1 MKKLL
6 FYTVF
11 LFAIAVASYSQNIRY
26 QCVLDSTQNIDRKES
41 RMVIQ
46 KSCLYNFDEDT
57 SNLFLPEV
65 LKYSCMPCLSFTSFP
80 MCCYE
85 GFDVNSG
92 TFTTDTLFAVRQPY
106 HSDTTIS
113 LDGIVFIG
121 ECIGLNSFFR
131 NQINARGN
139 PMCNV
144 DSSFYF
150 QIMDNND
157 SVIYQ
162 VKYDTINDSIKSTCI
177 APPDAYHDP
186 RYGPGYSAYQVTF
199 DSIVHVQGDFYV
211 VATFGNWLGRYGTR
225 MPPLRLCMAGMF
237 CDTNEYKY
245 PFPEVQFKGD
255 TSWVNIKDQWNI
267 RIRDMYSE
275 EYKWTNLISM
285 IDIYPRL
292 NTTGYIS
299 GSSNIENVDNKE
311 ISVDIFPNPTKQ
323 EVNINCGYKIRSL
336 QMFDEQGKR
345 LLEKEVNAYN
355 YQINLENY
363 PTGTYLIKV
372 LTNSGQAT
380 KKVIKE

>member
-11 LFAIAVASYSQNIRY
+11 LFAIAVASYSQDMRY
-26 QCVLDSTQNIDRKES
+26 HWCFLDSTQNIDRTEL
-41 RMVIQ
+41 RMEIP

-65 LKYSCMPCLSFTSFP
+65 FRYSCMPCLSIGNLNYWYS
-80 MCCYE
+80 YE
-85 GFDVNSG
+85 GFDENLGAS
-92 TFTTDTLFAVRQPY
+92 TADTLFAVRQPY

-121 ECIGLNSFFR
+121 NYWGLNSFYR
-131 NQINARGN
+131 NSEHD
-139 PMCNV
+139 V
-144 DSSFYF
+144 DSMFYF

-162 VKYDTINDSIKSTCI
+162 VKYDTINDSTKSTCMMLLGDSVPI
-177 APPDAYHDP
+177 RGVPT
-186 RYGPGYSAYQVTF
+186 SAYQVTF

-211 VATFGNWLGRYGTR
+211 VATFGNWLGRYGSAS
-225 MPPLRLCMAGMF
+225 PPLRLCLAGLF

-255 TSWVNIKDQWNI
+255 SSWVNIKDQWNI

-292 NTTGYIS
+292 NTTGYIP

-311 ISVDIFPNPTKQ
+311 ISVDVFPNPAKQ
-323 EVNINCGYKIRSL
+323 EVNINCGYKIKSL
-336 QMFDEQGKR
+336 QVFDEQGKR

>member
-11 LFAIAVASYSQNIRY
+11 LFAIAVVSYSQDDITRHY
-26 QCVLDSTQNIDRKES
+26 YSCILDTNNTSPTHIEIES
-41 RMVIQ
+41 SGLNNYR
-46 KSCLYNFDEDT
+46 EDT
-57 SNLFLPEV
+57 ANIFYPQV
-65 LKYSCMPCLSFTSFP
+65 YKYSCIPCISICSMHSTQVFER
-80 MCCYE
+80 E
-85 GFDVNSG
+85 G
-92 TFTTDTLFAVRQPY
+92 DTIFAVRQPY
-106 HSDTTIS
+106 HTDTVIA
-113 LDGIVFIG
+113 LDGIVFVG
-121 ECIGLNSFFR
+121 RYLH
-131 NQINARGN
+131 
-139 PMCNV
+139 V
-144 DSSFYF
+144 DSLAREGEVGLLHHYDVDSMLYF

-162 VKYDTINDSIKSTCI
+162 IRYDTINDSIKSTYLGDNPM
-177 APPDAYHDP
+177 ALKYSNPM
-186 RYGPGYSAYQVTF
+186 SAYQVTF
-199 DSIVHVQGDFYV
+199 DSIVYLQGDFYV
-211 VATFGNWLGRYGTR
+211 VATYGNWLGRYGINIV
-225 MPPLRLCMAGMF
+225 PLQLSMAGMF

-311 ISVDIFPNPTKQ
+311 ISVDVFPNPTKQ
-323 EVNINCGYKIRSL
+323 EVNINCGYKIKTL
-336 QMFDEQGKR
+336 QVFDEQGKR
-345 LLEKEVNAYN
+345 LFEKEVNAYN

>member
-6 FYTVF
+6 FCVLF
-11 LFAIAVASYSQNIRY
+11 LFAIAVASYSQDMRY
-26 QCVLDSTQNIDRKES
+26 HWCFLDSTQNIDRKES
-41 RMVIQ
+41 RMEIR

-57 SNLFLPEV
+57 SNLFLPKV
-65 LKYSCMPCLSFTSFP
+65 FRYSCMPCLSIGNLNYWYS
-80 MCCYE
+80 YE
-85 GFDVNSG
+85 GFDENLGAS
-92 TFTTDTLFAVRQPY
+92 TADTLFAVRQPY

-121 ECIGLNSFFR
+121 TYIDLNPIFR

-139 PMCNV
+139 PMYDV

-162 VKYDTINDSIKSTCI
+162 VKYDTINDSIKSTCT
-177 APPDAYHDP
+177 APSYNDP
-186 RYGPGYSAYQVTF
+186 RSYPGYSAYQVTF

-211 VATFGNWLGRYGTR
+211 VATFGNWFGRYGSVT
-225 MPPLRLCMAGMF
+225 PPLRLCLAGMF

-255 TSWVNIKDQWNI
+255 SSWVNIKDQWNI

-311 ISVDIFPNPTKQ
+311 ISVDIFPNPANS
-323 EVNINCGYKIRSL
+323 EVNINCGYKMKTL
-336 QMFDEQGKR
+336 QVFDEQGKH
-345 LLEKEVNAYN
+345 LFEKEVNAYN

-372 LTNSGQAT
+372 LTNSGQTT
-380 KKVIKE
+380 KK

>member
-11 LFAIAVASYSQNIRY
+11 LFAIAVVSYSQDDITRHY
-26 QCVLDSTQNIDRKES
+26 YSCILDTNNTSPTHIEIES
-41 RMVIQ
+41 SGLNNYR
-46 KSCLYNFDEDT
+46 EDT
-57 SNLFLPEV
+57 ANIFYPQV
-65 LKYSCMPCLSFTSFP
+65 YKYSCIPCISICSMHSTQVFER
-80 MCCYE
+80 E
-85 GFDVNSG
+85 G
-92 TFTTDTLFAVRQPY
+92 DTIFAVRQPY
-106 HSDTTIS
+106 HTDTVIA
-113 LDGIVFIG
+113 LDGIVFVG
-121 ECIGLNSFFR
+121 RYLH
-131 NQINARGN
+131 
-139 PMCNV
+139 V
-144 DSSFYF
+144 DSLAREGEVGLLHHYDVDSMLYF

-162 VKYDTINDSIKSTCI
+162 IRYDTINDSIKSTYLGDNPM
-177 APPDAYHDP
+177 ALKYSNPM
-186 RYGPGYSAYQVTF
+186 SAYQVTF
-199 DSIVHVQGDFYV
+199 DSIVYLQGDFYV
-211 VATFGNWLGRYGTR
+211 VATYGNWLGRYGINIV
-225 MPPLRLCMAGMF
+225 PLQLSMAGMF

-311 ISVDIFPNPTKQ
+311 ISVDIFPNPAKE
-323 EVNINCGYKIRSL
+323 EVNINCGYKIKSL
-336 QMFDEQGKR
+336 QVFDEQGKR
-345 LLEKEVNAYN
+345 LFEKEINTYN

-363 PTGTYLIKV
+363 PAGTYLIRV
-372 LTNSGQAT
+372 QTNSGQAT

>member
-1 MKKLL
+1 MH
-6 FYTVF
+6 
-11 LFAIAVASYSQNIRY
+11 
-26 QCVLDSTQNIDRKES
+26 STQVFEREG
-41 RMVIQ
+41 
-46 KSCLYNFDEDT
+46 DT
-57 SNLFLPEV
+57 I
-65 LKYSCMPCLSFTSFP
+65 
-80 MCCYE
+80 
-85 GFDVNSG
+85 
-92 TFTTDTLFAVRQPY
+92 FAVRQPY
-106 HSDTTIS
+106 HTDTVIA
-113 LDGIVFIG
+113 LDGIVFVG
-121 ECIGLNSFFR
+121 R
-131 NQINARGN
+131 YWH
-139 PMCNV
+139 V
-144 DSSFYF
+144 DSLAREGEVGLLHHYDVDSMLYF

-162 VKYDTINDSIKSTCI
+162 IRYDTINDSIKSTYLGDNPM
-177 APPDAYHDP
+177 ALKYSNPM
-186 RYGPGYSAYQVTF
+186 SAYQVTF
-199 DSIVHVQGDFYV
+199 DSIVYLQGDFYV
-211 VATFGNWLGRYGTR
+211 VATYGNWLGRYGINR
-225 MPPLRLCMAGMF
+225 VPLELAMAGMF

-311 ISVDIFPNPTKQ
+311 ISVDVFPNPTNN
-323 EVNINCGYKIRSL
+323 EVNINCGYKIKTL
-336 QMFDEQGKR
+336 QVFDEQGKR